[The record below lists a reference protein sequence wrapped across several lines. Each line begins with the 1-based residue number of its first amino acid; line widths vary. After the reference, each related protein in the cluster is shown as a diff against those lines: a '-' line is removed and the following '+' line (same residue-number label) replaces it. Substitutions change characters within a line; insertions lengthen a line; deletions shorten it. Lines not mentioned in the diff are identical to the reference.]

1 MTTRFKTSLAAGFV
15 AIAMAGAVPGIDGTG
30 RTAAAARRPGRRP
43 ADARTG
49 RSRTRVPGLDL
60 TDDQQAQLRKIREA
74 RQSEFKAAGEKL
86 GAARQGMR
94 ALIEA
99 DTINES
105 AIRAKSAEVAA
116 AEAEVA
122 ILNAKVRAESLQIL
136 TSEQQAKLK
145 ELRASRAGT
154 DEAAPRPARS
164 VGLDGLG
171 AWLRGPTPSLQR
183 SPELHRHSSPPV
195 LPFIVPSIRARRS
208 LPSFQ

>member
-1 MTTRFKTSLAAGFV
+1 MTTRFKTALAAGFV
-15 AIAMAGAVPGIDGTG
+15 AIAMAGVIPALMAQDAPQERRGGPGDGRQMRG
-30 RTAAAARRPGRRP
+30 PGGAGPEFR
-43 ADARTG
+43 A
-49 RSRTRVPGLDL
+49 LDL
-60 TDDQQAQLRKIREA
+60 TDDQRAQLRKIREA

-99 DTINES
+99 DAINES

-145 ELRASRAGT
+145 ELRASREGKMKQ
-154 DEAAPRPARS
+154 R
-164 VGLDGLG
+164 
-171 AWLRGPTPSLQR
+171 RGPRGQ
-183 SPELHRHSSPPV
+183 
-195 LPFIVPSIRARRS
+195 
-208 LPSFQ
+208 